1 MAYVLLLIGLILLIK
16 SADYFITGAS
26 GIAKLLRIPPMLIGL
41 TIVAFGTSSP
51 EAAVS
56 INASLKGVTGITLGN
71 VIGSNIINIAFIIGL
86 TAIISPLRVERETIK
101 KEIPFTLLAS
111 IAVYILIADKS
122 LQALNEN
129 IVSRADGLILFLFFL
144 IFLYYLFEIALNSRE
159 NLSGENELTPDSK
172 PMGLNV
178 FYAVGGMVGIILG
191 ANLVVK
197 GSTSIALQLGMS
209 ETLVGLTIIAFG
221 TSLPELITS
230 ITAALKKESEIAI
243 GNIVGSNIFNILFIL
258 SISSVITPLTVEDK
272 YLFDAIIMIIYTL
285 ILFFFSLTHHR
296 VNRVEGIILSASYIG
311 YVGYIILRN

>member
-1 MAYVLLLIGLILLIK
+1 M
-16 SADYFITGAS
+16 
-26 GIAKLLRIPPMLIGL
+26 
-41 TIVAFGTSSP
+41 
-51 EAAVS
+51 
-56 INASLKGVTGITLGN
+56 
-71 VIGSNIINIAFIIGL
+71 
-86 TAIISPLRVERETIK
+86 
-101 KEIPFTLLAS
+101 
-111 IAVYILIADKS
+111 IADKS
-122 LQALNEN
+122 LQELNEN